1 MQSPTEN
8 PNGTGIGGGFRASWA
23 CAVVGEHGNDP
34 TWKSCSLRGKEE
46 TENDR

>member
-23 CAVVGEHGNDP
+23 CCGQ
-34 TWKSCSLRGKEE
+34 
-46 TENDR
+46 ENME